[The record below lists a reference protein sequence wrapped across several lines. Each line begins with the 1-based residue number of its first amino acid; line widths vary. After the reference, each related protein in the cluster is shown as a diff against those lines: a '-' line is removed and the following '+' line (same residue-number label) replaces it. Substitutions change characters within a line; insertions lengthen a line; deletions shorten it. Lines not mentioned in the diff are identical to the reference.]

1 MAVNAAQIILK
12 MGAKAGALNFMK
24 QNSLHLATLG
34 REDEGLQV
42 TTILFSHNDCPNPS
56 ASDLDNM
63 TPLHYSVARS
73 HQNLSKLLLQNGA
86 DINIRV
92 QRSSIDYRTGNHHMP
107 ECKLQADQRRTSNS
121 HNIYGLTPLHF
132 LRSWAIQL

>member
-1 MAVNAAQIILK
+1 MAVNAARIILK

-24 QNSLHLATLG
+24 QNSFHLATLG

-42 TTILFSHNDCPNPS
+42 TIILFSHNDCPNPS

-73 HQNLSKLLLQNGA
+73 HQNLSRLLLQNGA
-86 DINIRV
+86 DINIGV
-92 QRSSIDYRTGNHHMP
+92 
-107 ECKLQADQRRTSNS
+107 
-121 HNIYGLTPLHF
+121 
-132 LRSWAIQL
+132 